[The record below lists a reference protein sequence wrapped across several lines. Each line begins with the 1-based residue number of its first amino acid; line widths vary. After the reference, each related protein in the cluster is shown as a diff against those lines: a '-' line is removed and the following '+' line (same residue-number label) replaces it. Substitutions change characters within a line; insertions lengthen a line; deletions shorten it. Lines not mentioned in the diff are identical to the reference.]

1 MRGAQIEARIT
12 LEEVK
17 REGERSSAQANQ
29 MKVGEI
35 SKVLGEIVIV
45 MEEITM
51 DGDTGT
57 DSSKSSNLCK

>member
-1 MRGAQIEARIT
+1 MQIEAKII
-12 LEEVK
+12 LEEVN
-17 REGERSSAQANQ
+17 RAGELNSAQANQ

-35 SKVLGEIVIV
+35 NKVLGEIVTV